1 MLLNFNFYN
10 RFCINIQE
18 NLDIFMVYCT
28 CIFQNLRKNQFCHL
42 TYGQLEERICIE
54 NKDIKNPKT
63 WRAR

>member
-1 MLLNFNFYN
+1 MLLNFNNYN

-18 NLDIFMVYCT
+18 NLDIFKIYCT

>member
-1 MLLNFNFYN
+1 MLLNFNNYN

-18 NLDIFMVYCT
+18 NSDIFMVYCN

-42 TYGQLEERICIE
+42 TYGQLEEQICIE

-63 WRAR
+63 